1 MTASALD
8 AALALHGLHVSGAF
22 HIQPDDGLPRN
33 DGSLVLISPAEPAFW
48 PLFTR
53 SPEYSDGQPNPMDR
67 WSRRIGDA
75 LAQDFDALA
84 LYPFGGAPFLPFYTW
99 ALRSGRAWASPI
111 GFLVHDTGGLF
122 ISYRMA
128 LLVPW
133 AAATGAGT
141 CPCDS
146 CTDQPCAIACP
157 VGAFASGYD
166 VTACKDHLRS
176 PAGQDCMG
184 QGCAA
189 RRACPVG
196 QGNRLPAHAA
206 FHMGTFL

>member
-8 AALALHGLHVSGAF
+8 AALALHGLHVAGAF
-22 HIQPDDGLPRN
+22 QIRPDDRLPRK

-48 PLFTR
+48 SIFTA
-53 SPEYSDGQPNPMDR
+53 SPEYRDGLSDPMDR

-75 LAQDFDALA
+75 LAGDFGAMA

-133 AAATGAGT
+133 VASTSTGKR
-141 CPCDS
+141 PCDS
-146 CTDQPCAIACP
+146 CADQPCTNACP

-176 PAGQDCMG
+176 AAGQDCMT

-189 RRACPVG
+189 RSTCPVG
-196 QGNRLPAHAA
+196 QGTRLSAHAA
-206 FHMGTFL
+206 FHRRSFL

>member
-22 HIQPDDGLPRN
+22 PIQPDDGLPRN

-48 PLFTR
+48 PIFIQ
-53 SPEYSDGQPNPMDR
+53 SPEFSDGQPDPMDR

-75 LAQDFDALA
+75 LAQDFGALA

-133 AAATGAGT
+133 VTATGAGKR
-141 CPCDS
+141 PCDG
-146 CTDQPCAIACP
+146 CADKPCASACP
-157 VGAFASGYD
+157 VAAFADGYD
-166 VTACKDHLRS
+166 VAACKDHLRS
-176 PAGQDCMG
+176 PAGQDCMT

-189 RRACPVG
+189 RGACPVG
-196 QGNRLPAHAA
+196 HGNRLPAHAA
-206 FHMGTFL
+206 FHMRSFL

>member
-8 AALALHGLHVSGAF
+8 AALALQGLYVSGAF
-22 HIQPDDGLPRN
+22 HIQPDDGLPRK

-48 PLFTR
+48 PIFIQ
-53 SPEYSDGQPNPMDR
+53 SPEYRDGASDPMDR

-75 LAQDFDALA
+75 LAQDFGALA

-133 AAATGAGT
+133 VAATGAGPR
-141 CPCDS
+141 PCDS
-146 CTDQPCAIACP
+146 CTGQPCTTACP
-157 VGAFASGYD
+157 VSAFADGYD
-166 VTACKDHLRS
+166 VAACKDHLRS
-176 PAGQDCMG
+176 AAGQECMG

-196 QGNRLPAHAA
+196 KGNRLPAHAA
-206 FHMGTFL
+206 FHMGSFL

>member
-1 MTASALD
+1 MTDSDLD
-8 AALALHGLHVSGAF
+8 AALASQGLHVSGAF
-22 HIQPDDGLPRN
+22 HIQPDDGPPRK

-48 PLFTR
+48 PQFNR
-53 SPEYSDGQPNPMDR
+53 SAEYRDGMPDPMDR
-67 WSRRIGDA
+67 WSRRVGDL
-75 LAQDFDALA
+75 LARDFDALA

-133 AAATGAGT
+133 LADTRAGQR
-141 CPCDS
+141 PCDT
-146 CTDQPCAIACP
+146 CAAKPCAPACP
-157 VGAFASGYD
+157 VDAFSDGYD

-176 PAGQDCMG
+176 TSGKDCMDK
-184 QGCAA
+184 GCAA

-206 FHMGTFL
+206 FHMEHFL

>member
-8 AALALHGLHVSGAF
+8 DALVLHGLHVAGAF
-22 HIQPDDGLPRN
+22 HISAADALPRK

-48 PLFTR
+48 PIFTA
-53 SPEYSDGQPNPMDR
+53 SPEYLDGQPDPMDR
-67 WSRRIGDA
+67 WSRRVGDA
-75 LAQDFDALA
+75 LAQDFGALA

-133 AAATGAGT
+133 VASTLTGKS
-141 CPCDS
+141 PCDS
-146 CTDQPCAIACP
+146 CTDRPCANACP
-157 VGAFASGYD
+157 VVAFASGYD

-176 PAGQDCMG
+176 PAGRDCMT

-189 RRACPVG
+189 RGSCPVG
-196 QGNRLPAHAA
+196 QGTRLPAHAA
-206 FHMGTFL
+206 FHMRSFL

>member
-8 AALALHGLHVSGAF
+8 AALARHGLHVAGAF
-22 HIQPDDGLPRN
+22 QIRPDDALPRKK
-33 DGSLVLISPAEPAFW
+33 GSLVLISPAEPGFW
-48 PLFTR
+48 PVFTA
-53 SPEYSDGQPNPMDR
+53 SHEYRDGQPDPMDR

-75 LAQDFDALA
+75 LAGDFDALA

-111 GFLVHDTGGLF
+111 GFLVHDTAGLF

-133 AAATGAGT
+133 RVPASTST
-141 CPCDS
+141 FPCDS
-146 CTDQPCAIACP
+146 CADQPCASACP
-157 VGAFASGYD
+157 VGAFADGYD
-166 VTACKDHLRS
+166 VAACKDHLRS
-176 PAGQDCMG
+176 PAGQDCMT

-189 RRACPVG
+189 RQACPLG
-196 QGNRLPAHAA
+196 QGRRLPAHAA
-206 FHMGTFL
+206 FHMRSFL